1 MLANPFILLTK
12 KTEEISTL
20 SAKFHFEYFSNAPI
34 FPNKSELWLPTAW
47 RLCHRSVGGRPGRR
61 RSSGGRVRT
70 YVSRTDDF
78 LVDYAPNFG
87 NIHGDHGARG
97 WGRRLVSVSFLIFF
111 AGSFVYFYFMRSF
124 YYWIYNIHKNII
136 RIPRFY
142 FNYEK
147 FYAKIFWKILIYYYF
162 FKYHYIT
169 ESYY

>member
-1 MLANPFILLTK
+1 MQRLERNPITLFELNMNIYTFLFFEKCKKISWIFRSCTRNTKFWQTLLCCLQ

-20 SAKFHFEYFSNAPI
+20 SAKFHFEYFSNALI

-97 WGRRLVSVSFLIFF
+97 WGRRLVSVSFLTFF
-111 AGSFVYFYFMRSF
+111 AGSFCLLLLYAHFFLVNM
-124 YYWIYNIHKNII
+124 YY
-136 RIPRFY
+136 
-142 FNYEK
+142 
-147 FYAKIFWKILIYYYF
+147 
-162 FKYHYIT
+162 T
-169 ESYY
+169 